1 MDSCEEFYNKYKKQ
15 FEDCLRCD
23 VSYGRGFL
31 IFYKKDTNKTETIAQ
46 FRLTDML
53 LNEDTKNTIYQM
65 VLWIDK
71 GIIRI

>member
-15 FEDCLRCD
+15 FEDCLRCE

-31 IFYKKDTNKTETIAQ
+31 IFYKKNTNKTETIAQ
-46 FRLTDML
+46 FNLTDML

-71 GIIRI
+71 GIVRI